1 MLFRS
6 NNYVN
11 GLSNKR
17 LILFTLSTEL
27 VKVTKLPGLLSGKRS
42 GLVIP
47 TLSSYLT
54 DSTFLSL
61 PILVGS
67 FLITLNTFLTMSTTF
82 TWKVAN
88 LERNVADGKVNTVH
102 YTVNALS
109 DQVDPNSESG
119 GFYSAG
125 AYGSIGLDGEVSVEF
140 ADLTEA
146 LVVEWVKTALGG
158 EEKVAE
164 IEAALQNQI
173 DLKITPVSAAGVP
186 W

>member
-1 MLFRS
+1 M
-6 NNYVN
+6 
-11 GLSNKR
+11 
-17 LILFTLSTEL
+17 
-27 VKVTKLPGLLSGKRS
+27 
-42 GLVIP
+42 
-47 TLSSYLT
+47 
-54 DSTFLSL
+54 
-61 PILVGS
+61 
-67 FLITLNTFLTMSTTF
+67 TTF

-109 DQVDPNSESG
+109 DTVDPNSESG

-125 AYGSIGLDGEVSVEF
+125 AYGSVGLDGEVTVDF
-140 ADLTEA
+140 ADLTEE
-146 LVVEWVKTALGG
+146 VVIGWVKDQFGK
-158 EEKVAE
+158 EKVAE

>member
-1 MLFRS
+1 M
-6 NNYVN
+6 
-11 GLSNKR
+11 
-17 LILFTLSTEL
+17 
-27 VKVTKLPGLLSGKRS
+27 
-42 GLVIP
+42 
-47 TLSSYLT
+47 
-54 DSTFLSL
+54 
-61 PILVGS
+61 
-67 FLITLNTFLTMSTTF
+67 TTF

-88 LERNVADGKVNTVH
+88 IERNLPENKVYTVH

-164 IEAALQNQI
+164 IEAALQAQI
-173 DLKITPVSAAGVP
+173 DEKVAPSKAAGVP

>member
-1 MLFRS
+1 M
-6 NNYVN
+6 
-11 GLSNKR
+11 
-17 LILFTLSTEL
+17 
-27 VKVTKLPGLLSGKRS
+27 
-42 GLVIP
+42 
-47 TLSSYLT
+47 
-54 DSTFLSL
+54 
-61 PILVGS
+61 
-67 FLITLNTFLTMSTTF
+67 TTF

-88 LERNVADGKVNTVH
+88 LERNVADGKVYTVH

-109 DQVDPNSESG
+109 DQVDPSSESG

-125 AYGSIGLDGEVSVEF
+125 AYGSVGLDGEVTTPF
-140 ADLTEA
+140 ADLTEE
-146 LVVEWVKTALGG
+146 VVIGWVKEALGG

>member
-1 MLFRS
+1 M
-6 NNYVN
+6 
-11 GLSNKR
+11 
-17 LILFTLSTEL
+17 
-27 VKVTKLPGLLSGKRS
+27 
-42 GLVIP
+42 
-47 TLSSYLT
+47 
-54 DSTFLSL
+54 
-61 PILVGS
+61 
-67 FLITLNTFLTMSTTF
+67 TTF

-88 LERNVADGKVNTVH
+88 LERNLPENKVYTVH

-164 IEAALQNQI
+164 IEAALQAQI
-173 DLKITPVSAAGVP
+173 DERIAPTKAAGVP

>member
-1 MLFRS
+1 M
-6 NNYVN
+6 
-11 GLSNKR
+11 
-17 LILFTLSTEL
+17 
-27 VKVTKLPGLLSGKRS
+27 
-42 GLVIP
+42 
-47 TLSSYLT
+47 
-54 DSTFLSL
+54 
-61 PILVGS
+61 
-67 FLITLNTFLTMSTTF
+67 TTF

-88 LERNVADGKVNTVH
+88 LERNLPENKVYTVH

-164 IEAALQNQI
+164 IEAALQAQI
-173 DLKITPVSAAGVP
+173 DEKVAPSKAAGVP

>member
-1 MLFRS
+1 
-6 NNYVN
+6 
-11 GLSNKR
+11 LSATSLMAK
-17 LILFTLSTEL
+17 LTPSTTPSTLC
-27 VKVTKLPGLLSGKRS
+27 
-42 GLVIP
+42 
-47 TLSSYLT
+47 
-54 DSTFLSL
+54 
-61 PILVGS
+61 
-67 FLITLNTFLTMSTTF
+67 LIT
-82 TWKVAN
+82 
-88 LERNVADGKVNTVH
+88 
-102 YTVNALS
+102 
-109 DQVDPNSESG
+109 VDPNSESG